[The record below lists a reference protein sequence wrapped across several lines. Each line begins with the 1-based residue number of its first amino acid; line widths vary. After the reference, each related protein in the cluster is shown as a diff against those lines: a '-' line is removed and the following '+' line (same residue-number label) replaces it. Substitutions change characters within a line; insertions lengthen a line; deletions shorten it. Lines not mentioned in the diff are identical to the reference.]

1 MARRG
6 EITSKSP
13 ENLSDHFLNSAFA
26 RLAYYFYGCWGGRE
40 ERAFVPRS
48 GREGEGNAG
57 RSISNMLIN
66 DPFERWIGGVGVPT
80 VSFYPFVR
88 QAFECQKEWFRW
100 LFQPSPFQ
108 PLGKITSV
116 CVLRAEIFQVE
127 SKISS
132 RGNSSNSAGF
142 VRVDRIQRLLL
153 WVLHRSPSL
162 LQDAGMLLVNVWIF
176 SRERMN
182 LMIFVE

>member
-1 MARRG
+1 MEAPGGKTGHGALLRR
-6 EITSKSP
+6 
-13 ENLSDHFLNSAFA
+13 
-26 RLAYYFYGCWGGRE
+26 C
-40 ERAFVPRS
+40 
-48 GREGEGNAG
+48 NAA

-100 LFQPSPFQ
+100 LFQLSPFQ